1 VNAILDLRHEVRRL
15 PLGLDVARKLNDE
28 SRRAAIADWT
38 ARMVDEHASS
48 RVFAALL
55 PQMMRAGVDVA
66 FQASAADAVVDELR
80 HARLCAAVVEALGG
94 EARAPLPELDEIP
107 RHDDVGPLEG
117 LLRNVISVSCLNET
131 VSVAFLESARRVV
144 TASTLRRVLTE
155 ILTDEVAHSRL
166 GWQML
171 SSLAPR
177 IDARM
182 RRGLGQ
188 HLVPAFAQL
197 FERHRSAAGA
207 LRPAGA
213 EALGV
218 GDRLDSTA
226 VFANVVNE
234 VIVPRLEAI
243 DLPAREA
250 ADAALAPPADEVV
263 VWAATD

>member
-1 VNAILDLRHEVRRL
+1 
-15 PLGLDVARKLNDE
+15 
-28 SRRAAIADWT
+28 
-38 ARMVDEHASS
+38 
-48 RVFAALL
+48 
-55 PQMMRAGVDVA
+55 
-66 FQASAADAVVDELR
+66 
-80 HARLCAAVVEALGG
+80 
-94 EARAPLPELDEIP
+94 
-107 RHDDVGPLEG
+107 
-117 LLRNVISVSCLNET
+117 
-131 VSVAFLESARRVV
+131 
-144 TASTLRRVLTE
+144 
-155 ILTDEVAHSRL
+155 
-166 GWQML
+166 ML

-234 VIVPRLEAI
+234 VIVPRLEAF

>member
-1 VNAILDLRHEVRRL
+1 
-15 PLGLDVARKLNDE
+15 
-28 SRRAAIADWT
+28 
-38 ARMVDEHASS
+38 
-48 RVFAALL
+48 
-55 PQMMRAGVDVA
+55 MMRAGVDVA

-94 EARAPLPELDEIP
+94 EARAPLPELDEFP
-107 RHDDVGPLEG
+107 RHEDVGPLEA

-131 VSVAFLESARRVV
+131 VTVAFLESDRRLV

-182 RRGLGQ
+182 RRGLGAY
-188 HLVPAFAQL
+188 LVPAFAQL
-197 FERHRSAAGA
+197 FERHRGAAST
-207 LRPAGA
+207 LRPHGA
-213 EALGV
+213 EALGI
-218 GDRLDSTA
+218 GDRADST
-226 VFANVVNE
+226 VLFANVVNE
-234 VIVPRLEAI
+234 VIVPRLEAF

-250 ADAALAPPADEVV
+250 VAAALSPPAEEVV
-263 VWAATD
+263 IWAATD